1 MTITK
6 EQLQKQL
13 QTACNNAFL
22 IDNIKD
28 GMVLQDMIASLKRWG
43 ALTSSQA
50 QYAEALMKRNTDEA
64 VEAKDKE
71 VDVHIIRW
79 LEDGAYREWVLFLA
93 NFFLS
98 SRQTAYL
105 GHITNRKPNARN
117 VLRACG
123 ATFDTDSKPPLL
135 YDCERLT
142 SSKLAPRLRDTFEKP
157 LLYSVGDLVQV
168 RASELS
174 YKERVQGMQDA
185 MGFIT
190 EVDAS
195 VVHEVATYNKTKG
208 GTRTY
213 RIMFPSGEQLRQE
226 RAIKLVSRK
235 NRGK

>member
-6 EQLQKQL
+6 EQLRQQL
-13 QTACNNAFL
+13 QSACNNAYL
-22 IDNIKD
+22 IDNIRD
-28 GMVLQDMIASLKRWG
+28 GMVLQDMIKSLKRWG
-43 ALTSSQA
+43 SLTSGQA
-50 QYAEALMKRNTDEA
+50 EYAEVLMKRNTSEA
-64 VEAKDKE
+64 VEAKENE
-71 VDVHIIRW
+71 VDLHITRW
-79 LEDGAYREWVLFLA
+79 QEDSAYREWVLFLA
-93 NFFLS
+93 NFFLV
-98 SRQTAYL
+98 SRQTAYQ
-105 GHITNRKPNARN
+105 GHINNRKPNARN
-117 VLRACG
+117 VLRAYKDM
-123 ATFDTDSKPPLL
+123 DTDGKPPLL

-168 RASELS
+168 RASELKSWGES
-174 YKERVQGMQDA
+174 YKANE

-235 NRGK
+235 KRGVK

>member
-6 EQLQKQL
+6 EQLQQEL
-13 QTACNNAFL
+13 QTACNNAYL
-22 IDNIKD
+22 IDNTRD
-28 GMVLQDMIASLKRWG
+28 GMVLQDMIKSLKKWG
-43 ALTSSQA
+43 ALTSGQA
-50 QYAEALMKRNTDEA
+50 DYAEVLMKRNTAEA
-64 VEAKDKE
+64 VEEKE
-71 VDVHIIRW
+71 NEIDLHIARW
-79 LEDGAYREWVLFLA
+79 QEDGAYREWVLFLA
-93 NFFLS
+93 TFFLS
-98 SRQTAYL
+98 SRQTAYM
-105 GHITNRKPNARN
+105 GHINNRKPNARN
-117 VLRACG
+117 VLLAS
-123 ATFDTDSKPPLL
+123 ADADLKPPTHF
-135 YDCERLT
+135 DCKRLT

-168 RASELS
+168 RASELKSWGES
-174 YKERVQGMQDA
+174 YKAKE

>member
-6 EQLQKQL
+6 EQLQS
-13 QTACNNAFL
+13 ACNNAYL
-22 IDNIKD
+22 ADNIKD

-43 ALTSSQA
+43 SLTSGQA
-50 QYAEALMKRNTDEA
+50 QYAEALMKRNTSEA
-64 VEAKDKE
+64 VEAKEKE
-71 VDVHIIRW
+71 VDLHITRW
-79 LEDGAYREWVLFLA
+79 QEDGAYREWVLFLA
-93 NFFLS
+93 NFFLFS
-98 SRQTAYL
+98 QQTAYQ
-105 GHITNRKPNARN
+105 GHINNRKPNARN
-117 VLRACG
+117 VLRAYKDM
-123 ATFDTDSKPPLL
+123 DTDGKPPLF

-168 RASELS
+168 RASELG
-174 YKERVQGMQDA
+174 YAEKRKGLGQA

-213 RIMFPSGEQLRQE
+213 RIMFPYGETIQQE
-226 RAIKLVSRK
+226 RTIKLVSRK

>member
-1 MTITK
+1 
-6 EQLQKQL
+6 
-13 QTACNNAFL
+13 
-22 IDNIKD
+22 
-28 GMVLQDMIASLKRWG
+28 
-43 ALTSSQA
+43 
-50 QYAEALMKRNTDEA
+50 MKRNTDEA
-64 VEAKDKE
+64 VVAKENE
-71 VDVHIIRW
+71 VDLHITRW
-79 LEDGAYREWVLFLA
+79 QEDSAYREWVLFLA

-98 SRQTAYL
+98 SRQTAYI
-105 GHITNRKPNARN
+105 GHINNRKPNARN
-117 VLRACG
+117 VLRASVDLDG
-123 ATFDTDSKPPLL
+123 KPPTH

-168 RASELS
+168 RASELGYGQS
-174 YKERVQGMQDA
+174 GEE

-235 NRGK
+235 KRGK

>member
-1 MTITK
+1 MTVTK
-6 EQLQKQL
+6 EQLQQQL
-13 QTACNNAFL
+13 QSACNNAYL
-22 IDNIKD
+22 IDNIRD
-28 GMVLQDMIASLKRWG
+28 GMVLQDMIKSLKRWG
-43 ALTSSQA
+43 SLTSGQA
-50 QYAEALMKRNTDEA
+50 QYAEVLMKRNTDEA
-64 VEAKDKE
+64 VVAKENE
-71 VDVHIIRW
+71 VDLHITRW
-79 LEDGAYREWVLFLA
+79 QEDSAYREWVLFLA

-98 SRQTAYL
+98 SRQTAYI
-105 GHITNRKPNARN
+105 GHINNRKPNARN
-117 VLRACG
+117 VLRASVDLDG
-123 ATFDTDSKPPLL
+123 KPPTH

-168 RASELS
+168 RASELGYGQS
-174 YKERVQGMQDA
+174 GEE

>member
-6 EQLQKQL
+6 EQLQQQL
-13 QTACNNAFL
+13 QTACNNAYL
-22 IDNIKD
+22 IDNTRD
-28 GMVLQDMIASLKRWG
+28 GMVLQDLINSLKRWG
-43 ALTSSQA
+43 SLTSGQF
-50 QYAEALMKRNTDEA
+50 QYAEILMKRNTSEA
-64 VEAKDKE
+64 VEAKEKE
-71 VDVHIIRW
+71 VDLHITRW
-79 LEDGAYREWVLFLA
+79 QEDGAYREWVLFLA

-98 SRQTAYL
+98 SRQTAYQ
-105 GHITNRKPNARN
+105 GHINNRKPNARN
-117 VLRACG
+117 VLRASKDI
-123 ATFDTDSKPPLL
+123 DTDGKPPTL

-168 RASELS
+168 RASELG
-174 YKERVQGMQDA
+174 YAEKRNGLGQA

-213 RIMFPSGEQLRQE
+213 RIMFPYGETIQQE
-226 RAIKLVSRK
+226 RTIKLVSRK
-235 NRGK
+235 KRGK